1 MTGSAALRQF
11 LSELSCLALIAST
24 RFSLLPE
31 EVTATEFVPFCAF
44 VGGMTGGLR
53 NALMGRP
60 HTSPAGES
68 FRGACYGA
76 LFGFLLIVFGVIE
89 Q

>member
-1 MTGSAALRQF
+1 MIGPSAVRHF
-11 LSELSCLALIAST
+11 LAELSCFALIAST
-24 RFSLLPE
+24 RFNLLPE

-44 VGGMTGGLR
+44 IGGMMGGVR
-53 NALMGRP
+53 NALIG
-60 HTSPAGES
+60 TSETSRAGES

-76 LFGFLLIVFGVIE
+76 LFGLFLVIFGVME